1 MAWKDQE
8 DEQKNE
14 NTSNDADDNFGLPE
28 VEYQPIKREETT
40 QEEAPVADTTNE
52 NANEQVTEE
61 VTNESGSSSD
71 ETDQQEQEQ
80 QPSYEEEQYHSPFA
94 QEEAA
99 PVWPKVLVGI
109 IILAALA
116 GGGYW
121 YFGIYSPAKK
131 AEAEKVRLEQLAK
144 AEADRKAEEAR
155 LAELARQQEEQRRA
169 DSLANAKPAIGVIQ
183 TLEDRTGKYY
193 VVVSSAIDDDLVQ
206 DYANKLVKNGVNCT
220 IIPPFGKTKFS
231 RLAVDSKDSY
241 AEAQAAADAMK
252 GGDFGNEIW
261 VVKY

>member
-14 NTSNDADDNFGLPE
+14 NTGNDADDNFGLPE
-28 VEYQPIKREETT
+28 VDYQPIKREETT
-40 QEEAPVADTTNE
+40 QEEPVVESTSEST
-52 NANEQVTEE
+52 NEQVTEE
-61 VTNESGSSSD
+61 VTNENESGTSSD
-71 ETDQQEQEQ
+71 ETYQQEQ
-80 QPSYEEEQYHSPFA
+80 QPSYQEEQYHSPFKE
-94 QEEAA
+94 EEAA
-99 PVWPKVLVGI
+99 PVWPKVLAGI

-131 AEAEKVRLEQLAK
+131 AEAEKAKQEQLAK
-144 AEADRKAEEAR
+144 ADAERKAEEAR
-155 LAELARQQEEQRRA
+155 QREQALREAEQRRA

-183 TLEDRTGKYY
+183 KLEERTGKYY
-193 VVVSSAIDDDLVQ
+193 IVVSSAIDDDLVQ